1 VRFGNVLGSD
11 GSVVPLFKRQLAAG
25 GPITV
30 THPDVTRY
38 FMTIPE
44 AVELVLTAAA
54 LPAAACRI
62 SILEMGSPVRIVDL
76 AEQLIRL
83 SGLEPYKDVQ
93 IVFTGLR
100 PGEKL
105 DEELVAAG
113 EETIPTSVEK
123 IRLVQRNGGS
133 GEEVA
138 AQLQR
143 LIDALYDAD
152 PAALMGA
159 VGALAPEYTPPP
171 QRAPRHSP
179 ATGVRRPMLVPAAP
193 ASPAAV
199 RHSALRMQQRSLL
212 GGASGA

>member
-1 VRFGNVLGSD
+1 
-11 GSVVPLFKRQLAAG
+11 
-25 GPITV
+25 
-30 THPDVTRY
+30 
-38 FMTIPE
+38 
-44 AVELVLTAAA
+44 
-54 LPAAACRI
+54 
-62 SILEMGSPVRIVDL
+62 VRIVDL

-133 GEEVA
+133 GEQVA
-138 AQLQR
+138 AELQR
-143 LIDALYDAD
+143 LVDALYDAD
-152 PAALMGA
+152 PVALMGA
-159 VGALAPEYTPPP
+159 VGALAPEYTPPAR
-171 QRAPRHSP
+171 RAPRHSP
-179 ATGVRRPMLVPAAP
+179 ATGVRRPVLMPAGP
-193 ASPAAV
+193 GPVASPAAV